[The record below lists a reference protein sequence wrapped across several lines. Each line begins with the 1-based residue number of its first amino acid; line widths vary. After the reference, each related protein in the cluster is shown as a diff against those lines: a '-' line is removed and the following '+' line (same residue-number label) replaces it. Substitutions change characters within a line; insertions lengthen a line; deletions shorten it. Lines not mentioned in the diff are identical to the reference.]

1 MGNMASSWPKR
12 NANLW
17 FLLASCAQAGHPD
30 FFTQPHSLSSNNSL
44 LQLVQSAVINSY
56 FFYISR
62 RATCFRFVSG
72 SRCDSRKL
80 LHPPLIEQTL
90 STHCVL
96 LAFVAFF
103 SILRTSN
110 YILLGVHGSPETED
124 FCFTFLDLKLSRSW
138 WRLLVDA
145 CGHKADSLWTYQP
158 GFLSLLQVWS
168 LLIAQRT
175 HPQTWER
182 S

>member
-1 MGNMASSWPKR
+1 MQIFGFCWRRVHKLVIRTFS
-12 NANLW
+12 
-17 FLLASCAQAGHPD
+17 
-30 FFTQPHSLSSNNSL
+30 HSPIHYPPTTVSSNWSKAPWL
-44 LQLVQSAVINSY
+44 IAI